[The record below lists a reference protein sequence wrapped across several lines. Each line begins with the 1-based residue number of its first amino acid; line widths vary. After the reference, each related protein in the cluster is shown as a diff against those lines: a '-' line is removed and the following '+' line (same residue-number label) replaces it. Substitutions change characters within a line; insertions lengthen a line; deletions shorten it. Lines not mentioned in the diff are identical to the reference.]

1 MEQNALYTIE
11 MEFQRRA
18 AALKAEE
25 TRDRKE
31 HSLHVQDL
39 EVQKAELRLAAE
51 AKIRKLR
58 RECREAVLDRKEIL
72 NNTLQSMTDD
82 TERLNAH
89 HACQVDVLEFRSG
102 CDDDVDDVRNKLSS
116 DMTSIRRELTFA
128 NKLLAE
134 QMEEIATRRE
144 QLHGWRY
151 EEMMKLKL
159 EKTQDNEQE

>member
-1 MEQNALYTIE
+1 MVALRTE
-11 MEFQRRA
+11 EVRA
-18 AALKAEE
+18 K
-25 TRDRKE
+25 KE

-58 RECREAVLDRKEIL
+58 RECSEAVLDRKDIL
-72 NNTLQSMTDD
+72 NIALQSMAND

-116 DMTSIRRELTFA
+116 DMTSIRRELTSA

-151 EEMMKLKL
+151 KEMMKLNQ
-159 EKTQDNEQE
+159 ENTQDNE